1 MNDRASHMPSMTSQV
16 RHALKRHDIAVCD
29 GYWNALRALD
39 DASYLPNSQLMHD
52 INVAMLS
59 QPSVAALRFERH
71 SQHEASGSRFI
82 EAVARRFVEDADLQ
96 EKLLNHADDEA
107 RHCRMFAALAA
118 RFAGDAPRS
127 ETVRPVDTEEDNI
140 ELFNGDLANFL
151 ISTHTAEVRNL
162 TILNQYGRLLAS
174 SSRIEDDRA
183 RQVIDRIHED
193 EMRHVAY
200 TAAYVSEELE
210 HSAKAHALFSV
221 YTDSYVRDAW
231 AEVSAISGN
240 LARLTR
246 GQ

>member
-1 MNDRASHMPSMTSQV
+1 MTSQV
-16 RHALKRHDIAVCD
+16 RHALERHDIAVCD
-29 GYWNALRALD
+29 GYWNALRGLD
-39 DASYLPNSQLMHD
+39 DESYLPNSQLMHD
-52 INVAMLS
+52 INAAMFS
-59 QPSVAALRFERH
+59 QPRVAALRFERH

-82 EAVARRFVEDADLQ
+82 EAVARRFVDDANLQ
-96 EKLLNHADDEA
+96 AQLLNHADDEA

-118 RFAGDAPRS
+118 RFAGDAPRN
-127 ETVRPVDTEEDNI
+127 ETIHPVETGEDNI

-162 TILNQYGRLLAS
+162 TILTQYGRILAAS
-174 SSRIEDDRA
+174 QHLEGDRA

-200 TAAYVSEELE
+200 TAAYVSRELE
-210 HSAKAHALFSV
+210 RSAKAHELFSV